1 MSLVLILWLYA
12 LGAVALLVVW
22 GRQNLKNGFRRSR
35 AEVSILEEAFLELK
49 ELTARISQAPQ
60 NPSTPVAVQPPA
72 AESPAEQLL
81 QLGRAIGPAVSP
93 QATGSAAEREMDDT
107 VKRQ

>member
-1 MSLVLILWLYA
+1 MFPVLILWLCA

-22 GRQNLKNGFRRSR
+22 GRQNQKNGFRRSR
-35 AEVSILEEAFLELK
+35 AEVSILEEGLLELK
-49 ELTARISQAPQ
+49 ELTARLSQAPQ
-60 NPSTPVAVQPPA
+60 NQSPAVAVQPPA

-81 QLGRAIGPAVSP
+81 QLSRAIGPTVSP